1 MARWWVGILAGV
13 VAAGTRLGM
22 FGPVFSLRQVLGYD
36 DGAYFGG
43 AQMLVEG
50 HLPYHTFPFVQ
61 PPGSLLVASPFA
73 AAGSL
78 LGGDVGMAILRVAMI
93 AMAAVTC
100 LLIADLLRPYGTIA
114 ALGGSLLFATHGH
127 VILTSRTFYLE
138 PFLALA
144 VVWTFWLLRQ
154 DSDRIR
160 RYFLIGL
167 ILGVACTVKT
177 WAGVDVV
184 VFALFL
190 AVVRGRRKML
200 AWLGGVM
207 TAIVVICL
215 PFFAVAPGAM
225 WHQVVVAQL
234 GRGTVQPLLDRI
246 ITLNAFAGFPWL
258 PFVLSPLQSQVLVGI
273 ALAVAFSPLAAQLVR
288 RRPPRHW
295 SPAGW
300 WSALALAE
308 VVTLLSAPTF
318 FAHYWVWPAG
328 SLALGF
334 GRALGTLDRRWSR
347 VPLIVG
353 IGVISVSLGYTALRF
368 RAYAVHAPTAA
379 VRTFAAAHDCTYFGV
394 LSVQGQVTGPGVPMY
409 APCRKWP
416 DPIGVELAL
425 GHPGRH
431 DPFFA
436 LKRDPAWQA
445 GVRDQLRAADS
456 AVLCRDLPAAPFDSS
471 TVRLFSERF
480 VEVGRRS
487 TTAMTCHLWDLRP
500 TRD

>member
-1 MARWWVGILAGV
+1 V

-22 FGPVFSLRQVLGYD
+22 FGPGFSLLQVLGYD
-36 DGAYFGG
+36 DSAYFAG

-78 LGGDVGMAILRVAMI
+78 LGGDVGMAMLRVAMI
-93 AMAAVTC
+93 ALAAVTS
-100 LLIADLLRPYGTIA
+100 LLIADLLRPYGIVA
-114 ALGGSLLFATHGH
+114 ALGGSLLFATHGF
-127 VILTSRTFYLE
+127 VVVASRTFYLE
-138 PFLALA
+138 PFLALG
-144 VVWTFWLLRQ
+144 VVWTFCLLRR

-167 ILGVACTVKT
+167 ILGTACTVKM
-177 WAGVDVV
+177 WAGVDVA

-246 ITLNAFAGFPWL
+246 ITLDAFAGFPWVPL
-258 PFVLSPLQSQVLVGI
+258 VLSPLQSQVLVGI

-288 RRPPRHW
+288 RRAPRHW

-300 WSALALAE
+300 WAALALAE

-334 GRALGTLDRRWSR
+334 GRALGALERRWSR
-347 VPLIVG
+347 VPLIVA
-353 IGVISVSLGYTALRF
+353 IGVLSVSLGHAVLRF
-368 RAYAVHAPTAA
+368 RTYAVFAPTAA
-379 VRTFAAAHDCTYFGV
+379 VRTFAASHDCTYFGIFAI
-394 LSVQGQVTGPGVPMY
+394 QGDATGADVPMY

-425 GHPGRH
+425 GTPGRH
-431 DPFFA
+431 DPLFA
-436 LKRDPAWQA
+436 LKRDPAWQT
-445 GVRDQLRAADS
+445 GVRNQLRAADS
-456 AVLCRDLPAAPFDSS
+456 AVLCRELPDAAFDAS
-471 TVRLFSERF
+471 TVRLFRERF